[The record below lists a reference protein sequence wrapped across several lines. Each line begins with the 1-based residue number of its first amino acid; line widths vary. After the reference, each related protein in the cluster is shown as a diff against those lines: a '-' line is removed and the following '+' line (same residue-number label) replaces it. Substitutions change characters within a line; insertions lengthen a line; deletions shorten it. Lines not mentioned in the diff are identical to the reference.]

1 MRLKKKGASENVPP
15 KRPCFYGEGC
25 IISEA
30 GMSTIPRYR
39 FCGIEDTR
47 RVSKRIVFIY
57 PESAMKQRLDKDH
70 VDLSDIYCYD
80 DFKLIK
86 KTRAFHPYR
95 VERRFA
101 FKGADYMAAF
111 DRVKSGI
118 PEMDEA
124 LDNIRLGDNVVWRVS
139 ELSQFKLFMEP
150 YVKQAIEDKRNIIYF
165 RFASHEPL
173 LEDCPEVR
181 RVTVPLS
188 HRFENF
194 TVDIHNVIEEEGKD
208 AFYVFD
214 CLSELQTAWAT
225 DLMMGNFFRVTCP
238 FLFILDTVAFFPI
251 IRGKHSVQAVNKI
264 LNTTQLFFDVYSD
277 NKNIYVRPEK
287 VWNRNSHTMFLPHTY
302 NPETGAF
309 RPILDGVKSSRF
321 YQALGQAQRSAE
333 EQYSDSWDRYFNRV
347 KLLKENGMDITG
359 DCHRMCDI
367 MMTRDDKMRQM
378 VKKHFTPQDYFA
390 VRDHMVGTGMIG
402 GKACGMLLARAII
415 RNKESDIS
423 EVLEPHDSFY
433 VGSDLYYTY
442 IVDNNLWDTRI
453 KQRTEDG
460 YFELAQELADKIMG
474 GTFSDA
480 MRDQFVRIIEYYG
493 QDPYIIRSSS
503 ILEDGFGNAFA
514 GKYESVFC
522 VNRGSL
528 EERLEEFEHAIKVVY
543 ASSMSLSAL
552 DYRKRR
558 GLDKRDEQMALLIQ
572 RVSGSYYG
580 SNYMPCAAG
589 VGYSYSPYR
598 IMKESDPTA
607 GMLRL
612 VMGLGTSAVDRTEG
626 SYPRIVNLDMPQ
638 KTPYSSSTDKHKFS
652 QGKAEVINMTD
663 QTLKKLPLEDIAP
676 DIPNYLGRIL
686 FEHDYDAESRLREMG
701 RRRDVR
707 FISCK
712 GLVANSTLMEQM
724 KRMLHCIQEEYEYPV
739 DIEFTINISENGEYS
754 IDLLQCRPLQV
765 QKGQSGTVIPPDV
778 PEGHILLET
787 KGSSMGMCKATDID
801 IVVYVDPV
809 KYYNMPYKEKDLVA
823 KLVGKINGR
832 YGDMGKHMMLIVP
845 GRVGTTSPELGVP
858 TAFFDISAYEII
870 CEIEESKAG
879 YNPELSYGSHIF
891 QDLVESEILY
901 TAVFNSEKTVHFS
914 PEKLE
919 SSKDLVSEFEQ
930 SETLSDIVHIY
941 DVSDR
946 KCTVYNDV
954 ANEHLMITC

>member
-1 MRLKKKGASENVPP
+1 
-15 KRPCFYGEGC
+15 
-25 IISEA
+25 
-30 GMSTIPRYR
+30 
-39 FCGIEDTR
+39 
-47 RVSKRIVFIY
+47 
-57 PESAMKQRLDKDH
+57 
-70 VDLSDIYCYD
+70 
-80 DFKLIK
+80 
-86 KTRAFHPYR
+86 
-95 VERRFA
+95 
-101 FKGADYMAAF
+101 MAAF
-111 DRVKSGI
+111 ERVKSGI
-118 PEMDEA
+118 PEMDAA
-124 LDNIRLGDNVVWRVS
+124 LDNIRLGDNVVWRVA

-150 YVKQAIEDKRNIIYF
+150 YIRQAIEDKRHIIYF

-173 LEDCPEVR
+173 LADCPEIKK
-181 RVTVPLS
+181 VTVPLS

-194 TVDIHNVIEEEGKD
+194 TVNIHNVIEEEGKD

-277 NKNIYVRPEK
+277 KNNIYVRPEK
-287 VWNRNSHTMFLPHTY
+287 VWNRNSETMFLPHTY
-302 NPETGAF
+302 DPESGEF

-321 YQALGQAQRSAE
+321 YQTLGQAQRSAE

-347 KLLKENGMDITG
+347 KLLAESGIDITQ
-359 DCHRMCDI
+359 DCSQMCDI

-378 VKKHFTPQDYFA
+378 VKKNFTPEDYFA

-415 RNKESDIS
+415 RNKEPDIS
-423 EVLEPHDSFY
+423 EILEPHDSFY

-442 IVDNNLWDTRI
+442 IVDNNLWDARI
-453 KQRTEDG
+453 RQRTEEG
-460 YFELAQELADKIMG
+460 YFELAEEFADKIMG
-474 GTFSDA
+474 GTFTEA
-480 MRDQFVRIIEYYG
+480 MREQFVRIIEYYG

-528 EERLEEFEHAIKVVY
+528 QERLEEFEYAIKVVY
-543 ASSMSLSAL
+543 ASTMSLSAL

-598 IMKESDPTA
+598 VMKDSDPTA

-626 SYPRIVNLDMPQ
+626 SYPRIVNLDMPE
-638 KTPYSSSTDKHKFS
+638 KTSYSSSADKHKFS
-652 QGKAEVINMTD
+652 QGKAEVIDMASRS
-663 QTLKKLPLEDIAP
+663 LKKLSLYELEP
-676 DIPNYLGRIL
+676 VMPKYLDRL
-686 FEHDYDAESRLREMG
+686 LLEHDFDAEMRLRETG
-701 RRRDVR
+701 RDRDVK

-712 GLVANSTLMEQM
+712 GLVANKTLMEQM
-724 KRMLHCIQEEYEYPV
+724 KRMLRCIQDEYEYPV
-739 DIEFTINISENGEYS
+739 DTEFTINISESGEYS
-754 IDLLQCRPLQV
+754 VDLLQCRPLQV
-765 QKGQSGTVIPPDV
+765 QKGKSGTVIPPDI
-778 PEGHILLET
+778 PEENILLES
-787 KGSSMGMCKATDID
+787 KGSSMGMCKAISLDMI
-801 IVVYVDPV
+801 VYVDPV

-823 KLVGKINGR
+823 KLIGKINWHYRDLGR
-832 YGDMGKHMMLIVP
+832 HMMLIVP
-845 GRVGTTSPELGVP
+845 GRIGTTSPELGVP
-858 TAFFDISAYEII
+858 TAFSDISAYEII
-870 CEIEESKAG
+870 CETEERKAG

-891 QDLVESEILY
+891 QDLVEAEILY
-901 TAVFNSEKTVHFS
+901 TAVFHNDKTIHFS
-914 PEKLE
+914 PERL
-919 SSKDLVSEFEQ
+919 SPARDIVAEFEQ
-930 SETLSDIVHIY
+930 SPELKDIVHVY

-946 KCTVYNDV
+946 KCEVYNDV
-954 ANEHLMITC
+954 ANEHLLITC